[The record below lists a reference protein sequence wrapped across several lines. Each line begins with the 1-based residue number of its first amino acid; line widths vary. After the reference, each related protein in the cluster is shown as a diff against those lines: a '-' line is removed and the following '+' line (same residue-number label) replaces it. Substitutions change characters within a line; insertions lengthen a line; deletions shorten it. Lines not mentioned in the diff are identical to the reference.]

1 VTLALKRTHSLLE
14 QELEKS
20 AVQAETLEHSSQTLR
35 QLEHSYSAFDVLLTG
50 SRKLIRELESA
61 DKWDRWMIYGGL
73 GVFALTCAWIVYK
86 RVLRGPLGLVVWGVG
101 KALGSGRSEMA
112 GAREVEGVQVKG
124 VKVTVE
130 IPELKET
137 GFGEGK
143 EHEILWREGMLPDE
157 VVKEVSDASVEKET
171 PAVEAVV

>member
-1 VTLALKRTHSLLE
+1 V
-14 QELEKS
+14 
-20 AVQAETLEHSSQTLR
+20 
-35 QLEHSYSAFDVLLTG
+35 
-50 SRKLIRELESA
+50 
-61 DKWDRWMIYGGL
+61 DR
-73 GVFALTCAWIVYK
+73 FK